1 MPLLPLYLCYATL
14 PCLITLLPFCTSL
27 SKVLRHDKAILHPI
41 HQKDHL
47 KHVPEYLIP
56 RSMRSVVRTN
66 TGRKGKKRRTQGG
79 GDGQVERRIQ
89 KSRMNDP
96 LMGGSASTGEEGGEG
111 EGSGSGPAEVAAP
124 ADRVFTAGDMSH
136 GMGKTS
142 SSSGRQQWKMR
153 HQKGKFDSKKANKES
168 HRTPGAFVKS
178 KQYK

>member
-1 MPLLPLYLCYATL
+1 
-14 PCLITLLPFCTSL
+14 
-27 SKVLRHDKAILHPI
+27 
-41 HQKDHL
+41 
-47 KHVPEYLIP
+47 
-56 RSMRSVVRTN
+56 MRSVARTN

-89 KSRMNDP
+89 KSKMNDP
-96 LMGGSASTGEEGGEG
+96 LMGGGSASIGEEGVE
-111 EGSGSGPAEVAAP
+111 SGSSSGPSEVSAP

>member
-1 MPLLPLYLCYATL
+1 M
-14 PCLITLLPFCTSL
+14 
-27 SKVLRHDKAILHPI
+27 LRHDKAILHPI

-56 RSMRSVVRTN
+56 HSMRSVARTN

-89 KSRMNDP
+89 SSKRNDP
-96 LMGGSASTGEEGGEG
+96 LMGGSSNS
-111 EGSGSGPAEVAAP
+111 SGDVESAAVP
-124 ADRVFTAGDMSH
+124 QEKVDRVFTAGDMSH
-136 GMGKTS
+136 GLGKTS
-142 SSSGRQQWKMR
+142 TSSGRQQWKMR
-153 HQKGKFDSKKANKES
+153 HQKGKFDAKKMNKES

>member
-1 MPLLPLYLCYATL
+1 M
-14 PCLITLLPFCTSL
+14 
-27 SKVLRHDKAILHPI
+27 LRHDKAILHPI

-56 RSMRSVVRTN
+56 HSMRSVARTN

-79 GDGQVERRIQ
+79 GDGQVERRIHAS
-89 KSRMNDP
+89 KRNDP
-96 LMGGSASTGEEGGEG
+96 LMGGNSSSSSSSSGDAENASEP
-111 EGSGSGPAEVAAP
+111 GSGSVSQAKV
-124 ADRVFTAGDMSH
+124 DRVFTAGDMSH
-136 GMGKTS
+136 GLGKTS
-142 SSSGRQQWKMR
+142 TSSGRQQWKMR